1 MLVQGT
7 FIAAANRIQTN
18 GVEFAMKL
26 NHGLHLAYCTNV
38 HRGEGWDETFAS
50 LKTHTLAVKQRVCPD
65 AAYGI
70 GLRLGNGASVELSD
84 ATRLVEFQRWL
95 EQNDCYVFTINGF
108 PYGQFHGGR
117 VKENVY
123 RPDWTT
129 PERLAYTNRLFDLLA
144 ELAPPGME
152 GSVSTLPGSFKEFIT
167 TPEQERRMRDQL
179 WRCVEHIA
187 AVSARTG
194 RKLHLGVEPEPLG
207 WFENSGETIR
217 FFEQMRAEHPGD
229 AWLEEH
235 LGVNYD
241 ACHFA
246 IEFEEPAQAIGAL
259 REHKIKISKLHLSSA
274 LKMRPTPEARRAVA
288 AFADDVYLHQVAAR
302 SADGGLRVY
311 KDLEPA
317 LNLADA
323 GGAVESEWRV
333 HFHIPLHSPATGWYE
348 TTADHVTGVLDLLKA
363 EPALCAHLE
372 METYTWEV
380 LPPGLKDRSVVDQL
394 AAEYDWTLRRL
405 AERGLANRNLKS

>member
-1 MLVQGT
+1 
-7 FIAAANRIQTN
+7 
-18 GVEFAMKL
+18 MKL

-50 LKTHTLAVKQRVCPD
+50 LQRHTLAVKQRVCPD
-65 AAYGI
+65 APYGI
-70 GLRLGNGASVELSD
+70 GLRLGNQASLELGD
-84 ATRLVEFQRWL
+84 QARLREFQRWL
-95 EQNDCYVFTINGF
+95 EKNDSYVFTINGF
-108 PYGQFHGGR
+108 PFGQFHGRR

-123 RPDWTT
+123 RPDWTS
-129 PERLAYTNRLFDLLA
+129 PERLAYTNRLFDLLDR
-144 ELAPPGME
+144 LAPPGIE
-152 GSVSTLPGSFKEFIT
+152 LSVSTLPGSFKEFIT

-179 WRCVEHIA
+179 WQCVEHIA
-187 AVSARTG
+187 GLSARTG

-207 WFENSGETIR
+207 WFENSSETIR

-229 AWLEEH
+229 ARLDEH

-246 IEFEEPAQAIGAL
+246 VEFEEPAQAIGAF
-259 REHKIKISKLHLSSA
+259 RRHNIKISKLHLSSA
-274 LKMRPTPEARRAVA
+274 LKMRPSPEARQALA

-302 SADGGLRVY
+302 APDGRLVVY

-317 LNLADA
+317 LNLPLA
-323 GGAVESEWRV
+323 GGSTESEWRV

-363 EPALCAHLE
+363 DPALCAHLE

-380 LPPGLKDRSVVDQL
+380 LPAELKNRDVVEQL
-394 AAEYDWTLRRL
+394 VAEYDWTLRRL
-405 AERGLANRNLKS
+405 AERGLSNRVLNF